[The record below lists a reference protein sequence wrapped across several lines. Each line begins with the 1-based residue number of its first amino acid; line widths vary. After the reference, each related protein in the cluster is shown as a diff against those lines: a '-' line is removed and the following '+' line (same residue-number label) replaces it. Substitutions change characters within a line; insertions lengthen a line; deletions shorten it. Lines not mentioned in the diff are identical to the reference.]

1 MASSSSDE
9 SSKAPENFQVSSTS
23 NDEDD
28 EILELNGKFLKKN
41 RLKVTR
47 KTAGGNGHG
56 DVSLD
61 AAPSLKCFLCLTQQ
75 HRFHCRDCV
84 KSGYITRKG
93 QPHGECLS
101 EKQQQF
107 LKVKAKLNE
116 FGQQYEKLI
125 KEKRTSENIRF
136 EIKRHQEQVQ
146 LLQHLIANKKSTLL
160 ALQEKRNELSKANSD
175 KKKTLPKYPIKVKEL
190 EDYVLDRIEKI
201 DSLRE
206 RHNTLLD
213 TLKDVTRRGIRQL
226 VEYIFPISEIVLKDE
241 KTTVTAGGQ
250 QQQQQHQQLQN
261 KTPNSPTEDAETIAA
276 LADAKNTSYIRGKW
290 VIHSSG
296 ISEMQYRIVAPSLPA
311 NGDYSAYLDW
321 LKDNKDDVPKTT
333 ANEIAPSR
341 VSAFRIVGAL
351 TYTAQLTQLICYYL
365 NVRLPYKVAYGDFC
379 RKLNEEQFLR
389 KVSRLNSN
397 IMYLAYTQQ
406 VKLRSLNENHT
417 LENLLILLDPEKSDL
432 GRHGFQEVGNA
443 PLMKSVDSLLLLIET
458 ATESESEDENSFR
471 LDWEDVPNLPTQHD
485 IINTNLITPASG
497 QQHQQQSTI
506 AEGLMTSAANRITSI
521 FRWMK

>member
-28 EILELNGKFLKKN
+28 DDVVELKGKSSN
-41 RLKVTR
+41 RLKR
-47 KTAGGNGHG
+47 KQKTNLGG
-56 DVSLD
+56 LD
-61 AAPSLKCFLCLTQQ
+61 SAAAPSLKCLICLRQQ

-101 EKQQQF
+101 EKQQKYLNIQAG
-107 LKVKAKLNE
+107 LKV
-116 FGQQYEKLI
+116 FSQRYERLI
-125 KEKRTSENIRF
+125 KEKRSSENLLF
-136 EIKRHQEQVQ
+136 EIKRHREQVD
-146 LLQHLIANKKSTLL
+146 LLHQLIAKKKANLQTLTE
-160 ALQEKRNELSKANSD
+160 QRNELAKANSD
-175 KKKTLPKYPIKVKEL
+175 KRKTLPKYPIKVKEL

-201 DSLRE
+201 GKLRE
-206 RHNTLLD
+206 RHYNLLD
-213 TLKDVTRRGIRQL
+213 KLKDVTRRGIKQL

-241 KTTVTAGGQ
+241 RPPNKPKIPTT
-250 QQQQQHQQLQN
+250 
-261 KTPNSPTEDAETIAA
+261 PSEDSETIAA

-290 VIHSSG
+290 IFHGSG

-333 ANEIAPSR
+333 ANEIVPSR
-341 VSAFRIVGAL
+341 VNGFRIVGAL
-351 TYTAQLTQLICYYL
+351 TYTTQLLQLICYYL
-365 NVRLPYKVAYGDFC
+365 NVRLPYKVVYGDFC

-417 LENLLILLDPEKSDL
+417 LENMLIILDPEKSDL
-432 GRHGFQEVGNA
+432 GRHGFQEVANA
-443 PLMKSVDSLLLLIET
+443 PLMKSVDSLLIGIET
-458 ATESESEDENSFR
+458 ATESESEDENSLR
-471 LDWEDVPNLPTQHD
+471 LDWEAVPSLPTQHEL
-485 IINTNLITPASG
+485 INTNLMPTATGP
-497 QQHQQQSTI
+497 QQQSTI

-521 FRWMK
+521 FRWIK

>member
-9 SSKAPENFQVSSTS
+9 SSKAAPCLAFQVSSAS

-28 EILELNGKFLKKN
+28 DDLLKGKSQKKHRSKLKL
-41 RLKVTR
+41 RCGSGI
-47 KTAGGNGHG
+47 AIDGNSG
-56 DVSLD
+56 LD
-61 AAPSLKCFLCLTQQ
+61 AAPSLKCLLCLKQQ
-75 HRFHCRDCV
+75 HRFHCRECV

-93 QPHGECLS
+93 QSHAAECLS
-101 EKQQQF
+101 EKQQRF
-107 LKVKAKLNE
+107 LKLKANLNE
-116 FGQQYEKLI
+116 FNQQYERLI
-125 KEKRTSENIRF
+125 KDKKASENVIF
-136 EIKRHQEQVQ
+136 EIKKHQEQVE
-146 LLQHLIANKKSTLL
+146 LLKELIAKKKSSLQS
-160 ALQEKRNELSKANSD
+160 LQEQRNELAKANSD
-175 KKKTLPKYPIKVKEL
+175 KRKTLPKYPIKVKEL

-201 DSLRE
+201 GNLRE
-206 RHNTLLD
+206 RHHTLLD
-213 TLKDVTRRGIRQL
+213 TLKEVTRRGIRQL

-241 KTTVTAGGQ
+241 QRPTTSGSGQ
-250 QQQQQHQQLQN
+250 PQ
-261 KTPNSPTEDAETIAA
+261 KASNSPPEDSDTIAA

-290 VIHSSG
+290 VFHGSG

-311 NGDYSAYLDW
+311 NGDYSAYREW

-333 ANEIAPSR
+333 ANEIIPSR

-351 TYTAQLTQLICYYL
+351 TYTTQLMQLICYYL
-365 NVRLPYKVAYGDFC
+365 NIRLPHKVAYGDFC

-443 PLMKSVDSLLLLIET
+443 PLMKSVDSLLILIET
-458 ATESESEDENSFR
+458 ATESESEDENSLR
-471 LDWEDVPNLPTQHD
+471 LDWEAVPNLPTQHD
-485 IINTNLITPASG
+485 ANLMIPVAG
-497 QQHQQQSTI
+497 QQQQQQSTI
-506 AEGLMTSAANRITSI
+506 APGLLTSAATRINSI
-521 FRWMK
+521 LRWIK

>member
-28 EILELNGKFLKKN
+28 EILELNGKFLKKH
-41 RLKVTR
+41 RLKGTR
-47 KTAGGNGHG
+47 KTAGGNGDG
-56 DVSLD
+56 GIGLD
-61 AAPSLKCFLCLTQQ
+61 TAPSLKCFLCLTQQ

-107 LKVKAKLNE
+107 LKIKAKLNE
-116 FGQQYEKLI
+116 FSQQYERLI
-125 KEKRTSENIRF
+125 REKRTSENIRF
-136 EIKRHQEQVQ
+136 EIKRHQEQVD
-146 LLQHLIANKKSTLL
+146 LLQHLISNKKSTLQS
-160 ALQEKRNELSKANSD
+160 LQEKRNELSKANSD

-206 RHNTLLD
+206 RHTTLLD

-241 KTTVTAGGQ
+241 KSPATAGMAGGQ
-250 QQQQQHQQLQN
+250 QLQKN
-261 KTPNSPTEDAETIAA
+261 PNSPSEDAETIAA

-365 NVRLPYKVAYGDFC
+365 NVRLPYKVVYGDFC

-406 VKLRSLNENHT
+406 VKLRALNDNHT
-417 LENLLILLDPEKSDL
+417 LENLLVLLDPEKSDL

-485 IINTNLITPASG
+485 IINTNLITTPATG
-497 QQHQQQSTI
+497 QQQQQSTI